1 MALTKSEKA
10 TIVKKFAKN
19 EKDTGSVEIQIALLT
34 EQINA
39 LTKHLKNNH
48 KDNSSHR
55 GLMRLVGQR
64 KSLLTYLEGHDRDAY
79 IKLIKDLKLRK

>member
-1 MALTKSEKA
+1 MALSKEKKA
-10 TIVKKFAKN
+10 ALVKKFARS
-19 EKDTGSVEIQIALLT
+19 EKDTGSVEVQVALLT

-39 LTKHLKNNH
+39 LTDHLQKNH

-64 KSLLTYLEGHDRDAY
+64 KSLLNYLEKADRDAY
-79 IKLIKDLKLRK
+79 ADLIKNLKLRK

>member
-1 MALTKSEKA
+1 MALTKAKKA
-10 TIVKKFAKN
+10 ELVKKFAKN
-19 EKDTGSVEIQIALLT
+19 PKDTGSVEIQIALLT

-39 LTKHLKNNH
+39 LTLHLKNNH

-64 KSLLTYLEGHDRDAY
+64 KSLLNYLVEHDRDSY
-79 IKLIKDLKLRK
+79 IELIKELKLRK

>member
-1 MALTKSEKA
+1 MALTKEKKA
-10 TIVKKFAKN
+10 NLVKKFATS
-19 EKDTGSVEIQIALLT
+19 EKDTGSVQVQVALLT

-39 LTKHLKNNH
+39 LTEHLKKNH

-64 KSLLTYLEGHDRDAY
+64 KSLLNYLEKYDRDAY
-79 IKLIKDLKLRK
+79 AELIKNLKLRK

>member
-1 MALTKSEKA
+1 MALSKDKKA
-10 TIVKKFAKN
+10 ELVKKFAKS

-39 LTKHLKNNH
+39 LTIHLKNNH
-48 KDNSSHR
+48 KDHSSHR

-64 KSLLTYLEGHDRDAY
+64 KSLLNYLEKSDRDSY
-79 IKLIKDLKLRK
+79 IKVIKELKLRK

>member
-1 MALTKSEKA
+1 MALSKEKKA
-10 TIVKKFAKN
+10 SLVKKFAKN

-39 LTKHLKNNH
+39 LTLHLKNNH

-64 KSLLTYLEGHDRDAY
+64 KSLLTYLEGHDRDSY
-79 IKLIKDLKLRK
+79 INVIKELKLRK

>member
-1 MALTKSEKA
+1 MALSKEKKA
-10 TIVKKFAKN
+10 TLVKKFATS
-19 EKDTGSVEIQIALLT
+19 EKDTGSVQVQVALLT

-39 LTKHLKNNH
+39 LTEHLKNNH

-64 KSLLTYLEGHDRDAY
+64 KSLLNYLEKYDRDAY
-79 IKLIKDLKLRK
+79 ADLIKNLKLRK

>member
-1 MALTKSEKA
+1 MALSKAEKA
-10 TIVKKFAKN
+10 KIVKKFAKN

-64 KSLLTYLEGHDRDAY
+64 KSLLTYLEGYDRDAY
-79 IKLIKDLKLRK
+79 IKLIKELKLRK

>member
-1 MALTKSEKA
+1 MALSKEKKA
-10 TIVKKFAKN
+10 SVVKKFQKN
-19 EKDTGSVEIQIALLT
+19 AKDTGSIEVQVALLT

-39 LTKHLKNNH
+39 LTTHLKNNH

-64 KSLLTYLEGHDRDAY
+64 KSLLNYLEEYDRDSY
-79 IKLIKDLKLRK
+79 IELIKELKLRK